1 MKKVVL
7 VTVYMGK
14 GHGGGP
20 GQPGE
25 GHLTQ
30 TRRRRTI
37 RASFQ
42 EEVACEMSPKEYKE
56 YAITERVEE

>member
-1 MKKVVL
+1 MVE
-7 VTVYMGK
+7 T
-14 GHGGGP
+14 HPGGP
-20 GQPGE
+20 LQAGE

-42 EEVACEMSPKEYKE
+42 EEVVCEMSPKEYKE
-56 YAITERVEE
+56 YAITKRVEE

>member
-1 MKKVVL
+1 MEEANP
-7 VTVYMGK
+7 
-14 GHGGGP
+14 GGP

-30 TRRRRTI
+30 TRRRKTI
-37 RASFQ
+37 RAIFQ

-56 YAITERVEE
+56 YAITERVE